1 MFCLPF
7 AHFGSLHFFTSLGL
21 PKRSQFLPSAF
32 GGGLVQD
39 RTRICV
45 PVPQVLLH
53 LVHVV
58 QRVYPPSIAIVSS
71 EKLNKKDC
79 AELNVLGT

>member
-1 MFCLPF
+1 M
-7 AHFGSLHFFTSLGL
+7 
-21 PKRSQFLPSAF
+21 
-32 GGGLVQD
+32 QD